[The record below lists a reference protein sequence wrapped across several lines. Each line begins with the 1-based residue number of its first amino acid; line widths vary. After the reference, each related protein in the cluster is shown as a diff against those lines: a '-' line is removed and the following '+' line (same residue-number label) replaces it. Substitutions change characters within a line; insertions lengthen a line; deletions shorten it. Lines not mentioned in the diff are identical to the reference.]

1 MKNLTWPY
9 EKLALNIFIQKT
21 NWVLRRNIQDYDFNC
36 SKKNECPMQ
45 NKCLTPSI
53 IHEATVIN
61 NTDIVE
67 KIHFGL
73 CKTYCNHAR
82 YFRLQRYSKDTEL
95 SKYVCELKTEKEIPL
110 NKSILFKRVYN
121 KPRFNYCTLCL
132 MEKLYINN
140 SIGDKKFLSKK
151 SEFVSKCRHENK
163 R

>member
-1 MKNLTWPY
+1 
-9 EKLALNIFIQKT
+9 
-21 NWVLRRNIQDYDFNC
+21 
-36 SKKNECPMQ
+36 MQ